1 MPKKAGIVILI
12 LGAVL
17 IVSALLLVLRNR
29 QEAQE
34 AGQEAQTLLSD
45 VDALIAIRETQET
58 QPSSTVVEAE
68 TEAETTEPTLAP
80 ELPVGSMNGYDY
92 VGYVEIPSLSLRL
105 PVMAEWSYER
115 LYVAPCRQFGSSR
128 TDDLVIAAHNYYTH
142 FGRLKELEAGDT
154 VLFTD
159 MDGIVNTYAVD
170 RLDTIDPYD
179 VDAALNSGYALVLY
193 TCTTGGGSR
202 VTVFCTRAEAAEAEE

>member
-17 IVSALLLVLRNR
+17 IVSALLLVFRNR

-45 VDALIAIRETQET
+45 VDALIAIRETQEMQLPST
-58 QPSSTVVEAE
+58 QPEDEKEAE
-68 TEAETTEPTLAP
+68 ATEPALAP
-80 ELPVGSMNGYDY
+80 ELPVASMNGYDY

-115 LYVAPCRQFGSSR
+115 LYVAPCRQYGSSR

-142 FGRLKELEAGDT
+142 FGRLKELNPGDA
-154 VLFTD
+154 VFFTD
-159 MDGIVNTYAVD
+159 MDGIVNSYSVD
-170 RLDTIDPYD
+170 CLDTIDPYD
-179 VDAALNSGYALVLY
+179 VDAVLNSGYALVLY

-202 VTVFCTRAEAAEAEE
+202 VTVFCTRVEPPEVEE